1 MIFGD
6 NFADNQAR
14 VADIRAA
21 AGQCSA
27 ELPFLLLPVRLEA
40 RFVEFTEAA
49 PVPTLGQPSPVPTP
63 ERLPARP
70 QLPRTRT
77 IHQLRVRVFPD
88 DISILT
94 HEPDLTI
101 PERDAG
107 IAHWREVAAGARTS
121 GRSERVARPVRPVR
135 PQPGGLGRPADPAL
149 GPDRRGP

>member
-1 MIFGD
+1 MTGFAMIFGD

-27 ELPFLLLPVRLEA
+27 ELPFLLLPVRIEA

-49 PVPTLGQPSPVPTP
+49 PVPTLGQPSPVPAP
-63 ERLPARP
+63 ERLPGRP
-70 QLPRTRT
+70 QVPHTRT
-77 IHQLRVRVFPD
+77 VRQLRVRVFPD
-88 DISILT
+88 DVSILT

-107 IAHWREVAAGARTS
+107 IAHWREVVAGGA
-121 GRSERVARPVRPVR
+121 
-135 PQPGGLGRPADPAL
+135 
-149 GPDRRGP
+149 